1 MPRMDWKVNDCATPK
16 FAVGA
21 GTRVTRRCSRV
32 RHLCLRRLFEQS
44 SANMIHPS
52 RPTRAGG
59 LIPQHPNRESKS
71 RLMITTTSKMHSGS
85 DEAGPQTLNRQVR
98 MIRSHDRSTTNER
111 KLKHTTALQPGER
124 PSFEARYSASD
135 AYTQNNCSTQ
145 VGLIKHRL
153 SQISAR
159 LPETRTL
166 RQHPCRLYRESSCSF
181 FGRSSSPNSSSVASA
196 QDNLCKAFA
205 SRRLWA
211 SSRCLRWSVPK
222 SLV

>member
-1 MPRMDWKVNDCATPK
+1 
-16 FAVGA
+16 
-21 GTRVTRRCSRV
+21 
-32 RHLCLRRLFEQS
+32 
-44 SANMIHPS
+44 
-52 RPTRAGG
+52 
-59 LIPQHPNRESKS
+59 
-71 RLMITTTSKMHSGS
+71 MHSGS
-85 DEAGPQTLNRQVR
+85 DEAGPQTLNRQEG
-98 MIRSHDRSTTNER
+98 MIRSHDRSATNER

-153 SQISAR
+153 PQISAR

-166 RQHPCRLYRESSCSF
+166 RQHPCRLYRESSWSF

-211 SSRCLRWSVPK
+211 SCRCLRWSVPK

>member
-1 MPRMDWKVNDCATPK
+1 MPRMDWKSNDCATPE

-32 RHLCLRRLFEQS
+32 RHLCLTKLFEQS
-44 SANMIHPS
+44 SANMIHLS

-59 LIPQHPNRESKS
+59 LIPQRPNRESES
-71 RLMITTTSKMHSGS
+71 RLMITTTNKITFRER
-85 DEAGPQTLNRQVR
+85 EASPQTLNRQEE

-111 KLKHTTALQPGER
+111 KLKHTTALQPDER
-124 PSFEARYSASD
+124 PSFEVSHSTSD
-135 AYTQNNCSTQ
+135 AYKQNNCSTH
-145 VGLIKHRL
+145 VGLINRRL
-153 SQISAR
+153 PQISAR

-166 RQHPCRLYRESSCSF
+166 RQHPCRLYRESSC
-181 FGRSSSPNSSSVASA
+181 GRSSSPNSSSVASA

-205 SRRLWA
+205 SLRLWA
-211 SSRCLRWSVPK
+211 SCRCLRWSVPK